1 MKKIVFL
8 LILSAFILL
17 NMHPLFAIEQ
27 PQSSSQT
34 SSAALKFRITPQGEI
49 EDAQGSDLIERF
61 KDAVKNEVKIW
72 ENKKSKYLTLLNSY
86 EAKLREKETLADSE
100 SYVIETDLSNLKRKI
115 RICEEN
121 IFCVTERESLLPQ
134 ILKEI
139 LTTEMPFHRVI
150 NGTTIGG
157 VYEIGRNY
165 FKANSADTYCSLN
178 WKLLDTA
185 NIRHLDIIDF
195 SNLPTSQNEF
205 IIYREDKFIIC
216 HTIPQL
222 SKNFREKYFIDSER
236 HLPIASFQKIQK
248 KLRQLETLLGSLS
261 DPLVT
266 SHSAPDNGG
275 VNIRHIT
282 SNFGSASKERIMKE
296 IERLENKAHT
306 VTIPLMAV
314 TYWMGEVMSAFMG
327 EIDVHRQGLSQSTT
341 SNVFSDNS

>member
-121 IFCVTERESLLPQ
+121 IFVLP
-134 ILKEI
+134 K
-139 LTTEMPFHRVI
+139 
-150 NGTTIGG
+150 GK
-157 VYEIGRNY
+157 VYY
-165 FKANSADTYCSLN
+165 
-178 WKLLDTA
+178 
-185 NIRHLDIIDF
+185 
-195 SNLPTSQNEF
+195 P
-205 IIYREDKFIIC
+205 
-216 HTIPQL
+216 
-222 SKNFREKYFIDSER
+222 KY
-236 HLPIASFQKIQK
+236 
-248 KLRQLETLLGSLS
+248 
-261 DPLVT
+261 
-266 SHSAPDNGG
+266 
-275 VNIRHIT
+275 
-282 SNFGSASKERIMKE
+282 
-296 IERLENKAHT
+296 
-306 VTIPLMAV
+306 
-314 TYWMGEVMSAFMG
+314 
-327 EIDVHRQGLSQSTT
+327 
-341 SNVFSDNS
+341 

>member
-1 MKKIVFL
+1 
-8 LILSAFILL
+8 
-17 NMHPLFAIEQ
+17 MHPLFAIEQ

-86 EAKLREKETLADSE
+86 EAKLRDKATLSDSE
-100 SYVIETDLSNLKRKI
+100 CYLIEIDLIILKRKI
-115 RICEEN
+115 KICEKN
-121 IFCVTERESLLPQ
+121 KFCVTERESLLPQ

-139 LTTEMPFHRVI
+139 LTTKMPFHPKMDV
-150 NGTTIGG
+150 TTRGG
-157 VYEIGRNY
+157 VWELGRNELTHDSPD
-165 FKANSADTYCSLN
+165 NYCSLN

-195 SNLPTSQNEF
+195 SDLLNSQEKFLIYKENKYF
-205 IIYREDKFIIC
+205 IR
-216 HTIPQL
+216 HNIPQL
-222 SKNFREKYFIDSER
+222 SKNLREKYFIDYEE
-236 HLPIASFQKIQK
+236 HLPIASFQRIQK

-296 IERLENKAHT
+296 IERLEKKAHT